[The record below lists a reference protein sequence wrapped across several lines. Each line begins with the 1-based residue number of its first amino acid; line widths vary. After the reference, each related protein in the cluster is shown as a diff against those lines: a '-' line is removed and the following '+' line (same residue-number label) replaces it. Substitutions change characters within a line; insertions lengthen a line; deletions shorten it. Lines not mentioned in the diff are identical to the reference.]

1 MATPIYQVSPQPSN
15 EYPRYP
21 HPPVSPE
28 VVPAQP
34 LTETTSTAA
43 PQTQRPVSPQSR
55 PEGRHL
61 QMVQAA
67 LQEPAQ
73 AIQLASVNVG
83 IEEAA
88 RSIPGRLQGMAEE
101 NSQPLDVYLMNLEAS
116 FAQGPAGPQ
125 P

>member
-1 MATPIYQVSPQPSN
+1 MATPIYPVSPQPSN

-28 VVPAQP
+28 VVPSQP

-43 PQTQRPVSPQSR
+43 SQTQRLVSPPSM

-73 AIQLASVNVG
+73 AIRLASVNVG

-88 RSIPGRLQGMAEE
+88 RSVSGRLQDMAEE
-101 NSQPLDVYLMNLEAS
+101 SGDPLDVHLMNLEAG